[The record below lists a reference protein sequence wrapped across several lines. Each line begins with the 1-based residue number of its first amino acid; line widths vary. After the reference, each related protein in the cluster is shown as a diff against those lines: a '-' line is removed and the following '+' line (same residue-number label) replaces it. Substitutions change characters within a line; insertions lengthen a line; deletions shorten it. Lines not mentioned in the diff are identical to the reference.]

1 MRSHRGKRLMSFE
14 DALEMAK
21 KACVL
26 SEKCPFDIRMMLI
39 RKGYPNSDIE
49 EINRVLIE
57 EGFINV
63 ERFTNAFVRGK
74 FNQLRWGKR
83 KIAIELKEKRIENS
97 IAEEALESINKEQ
110 YTDSIRNLANSK
122 LSTLVGKSHN
132 DKKSKTINFLVSKG
146 YELDLVIPIIESL
159 LLIK

>member
-1 MRSHRGKRLMSFE
+1 MRTQRGKRLMSFD

-26 SEKCPFDIRMMLI
+26 SEKCPFDIRIMLI

-57 EGFINV
+57 EGFINE
-63 ERFTNAFVRGK
+63 ERFTQAFVNGK

-83 KIAIELKEKRIENS
+83 KIAVELREKRINS
-97 IAEEALESINKEQ
+97 AEIEKALSNINSEI
-110 YTDSIRNLANSK
+110 YLSSIRNLANSK
-122 LSTLVGKSHN
+122 LSTLIGKSSN
-132 DKKSKTINFLVSKG
+132 DRKSKTINYLVSKG
-146 YELDLVIPIIESL
+146 YELDLIIPVVESL
-159 LLIK
+159 I